1 MMGGIKM
8 KIFLFLKLVKECC
21 GSRDWG
27 DDQEVLSHPSGA
39 VQVGDWGY
47 GQPDQ
52 ALLWPTSHGNDETP
66 ANL

>member
-47 GQPDQ
+47 GQPD
-52 ALLWPTSHGNDETP
+52 
-66 ANL
+66 